1 MFVLCCCK
9 IRIASKD
16 GSLAFVMIASTTS
29 SSTHTAAPHVAF
41 NIFNSAFVFDPHA
54 NTSPQYTRDSQRRKV
69 RVDLFIYFILV
80 YNSILH
86 KFNTLLLNEY
96 NF

>member
-69 RVDLFIYFILV
+69 RVDLFISFWYITQYFTNLIL
-80 YNSILH
+80 Y
-86 KFNTLLLNEY
+86 Y
-96 NF
+96 

>member
-16 GSLAFVMIASTTS
+16 GSLASVMIASTTS

-69 RVDLFIYFILV
+69 RFIYLFLL
-80 YNSILH
+80 YDSILH
-86 KFNTLLLNEY
+86 KLILY
-96 NF
+96 Y